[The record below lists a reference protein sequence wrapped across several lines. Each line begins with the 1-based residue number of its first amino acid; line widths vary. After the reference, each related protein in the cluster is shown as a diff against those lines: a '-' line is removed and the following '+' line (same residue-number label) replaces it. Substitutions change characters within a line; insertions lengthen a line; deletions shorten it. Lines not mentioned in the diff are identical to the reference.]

1 MTDSLSTELSL
12 PEILEKL
19 CTPEF
24 LPGARMVQRSFADLT
39 TLRIG
44 GTPAAVVACSRPSAL
59 AGVVSLLDANSVPLL
74 VVGGGSNLVI
84 GEGDDVRKTVVVWA
98 TTEQVAVDAGAEESA
113 AGLDSSGLDASGE
126 AELFAAD
133 GDARGGITIDAESGL
148 VRAFAG
154 VNFDSLVQRT
164 VEAGLS
170 GLECLSGIPGSVGAT
185 PVQNVGAYGA
195 EVSQVL
201 SRVQLFDRGAEDLA
215 AGADGAELASEK
227 ENDLYW
233 VGPEDLDLS
242 YRYSNL
248 KFTNCAVVT
257 AVEFQLGTDGLSQP
271 LRFGELARKLDVQEA
286 DAKAGAESARRP
298 VADVR
303 ATVLELR
310 AGKGMVLNQ
319 ADHDTW
325 SAGSFF
331 TNPVVEGAAA
341 RDAVIAAVREKCGEE
356 KASSMPVYSAGRGG
370 AAEDGAVKPGAGA
383 AGADAGGDAAG
394 DGAVGAATGD
404 ASDTERFKFSA
415 AWLIDHAGFGKGFSV
430 EGHEAASLSTKHTLA
445 LTNRGS
451 ATSADIIALA
461 SAVRAGVYEAFGVT
475 LEPEP
480 VWVGAQLD

>member
-19 CTPEF
+19 CTPGF

-84 GEGDDVRKTVVVWA
+84 GEGDEVRKTVVVWA

-215 AGADGAELASEK
+215 AGADGAGLASEK
-227 ENDLYW
+227 ENT
-233 VGPEDLDLS
+233 PS
-242 YRYSNL
+242 YS
-248 KFTNCAVVT
+248 
-257 AVEFQLGTDGLSQP
+257 
-271 LRFGELARKLDVQEA
+271 
-286 DAKAGAESARRP
+286 
-298 VADVR
+298 
-303 ATVLELR
+303 TVLEQR
-310 AGKGMVLNQ
+310 AEVEDHAWSEQLADEVWGEFFAETSGTVPGFPVDLGAHGTTHPAAFVVTTLLNAEQMNSKVDAQPFPELLTAVARVLGRRVPMLIPMHTRGKNG
-319 ADHDTW
+319 
-325 SAGSFF
+325 SAAHSTVGWLVG
-331 TNPVVEGAAA
+331 NAPVVAEPEESPDTAKMWL
-341 RDAVIAAVREKCGEE
+341 RRAVAGQGLSIEKVLAHY
-356 KASSMPVYSAGRGG
+356 KAEFPSATIFSASFVDFTKRGG
-370 AAEDGAVKPGAGA
+370 AVPGASYISSRGPV
-383 AGADAGGDAAG
+383 DS
-394 DGAVGAATGD
+394 VQMWFSRTETGIHLRMCYP
-404 ASDTERFKFSA
+404 DTHFAREFMPEF
-415 AWLIDHAGFGKGFSV
+415 V
-430 EGHEAASLSTKHTLA
+430 NSLRA
-445 LTNRGS
+445 ELTGR
-451 ATSADIIALA
+451 
-461 SAVRAGVYEAFGVT
+461 R
-475 LEPEP
+475 
-480 VWVGAQLD
+480 

>member
-19 CTPEF
+19 CTPGF

-113 AGLDSSGLDASGE
+113 AGLDASGE

-303 ATVLELR
+303 VTVLELR

-370 AAEDGAVKPGAGA
+370 AAE
-383 AGADAGGDAAG
+383 